1 MSANVRIDTAIADK
15 IIANLMPKA
24 DKIVR
29 ETAFRIEDK
38 GKRQVVVDTGALRSS
53 IYVKSSKNNGYQKA
67 VSAALEKNKEA
78 SAQPDD
84 FPNPKEGEAIIGS
97 SMEYALW
104 IEIGRRGK
112 QGEDGTTTG
121 GMPARPYLVPA
132 AESERADF
140 ERKLKDVGKYG

>member
-1 MSANVRIDTAIADK
+1 VAI
-15 IIANLMPKA
+15 
-24 DKIVR
+24 
-29 ETAFRIEDK
+29 
-38 GKRQVVVDTGALRSS
+38 DTGALRSS

-67 VSAALEKNKEA
+67 VSTALEKNPDAKAE
-78 SAQPDD
+78 PDD
-84 FPNPKEGEAIIGS
+84 FPDVKEGVAIIGS

-112 QGEDGTTTG
+112 QTEGGGSTK